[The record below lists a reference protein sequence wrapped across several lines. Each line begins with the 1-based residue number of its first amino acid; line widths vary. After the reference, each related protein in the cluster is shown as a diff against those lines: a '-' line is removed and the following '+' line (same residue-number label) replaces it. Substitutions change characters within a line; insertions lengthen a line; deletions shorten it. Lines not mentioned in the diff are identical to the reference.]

1 MGTLY
6 HIYLKGETTMKVN
19 PRTVKIILD
28 FVAAF
33 ALAASGVIVKDFLTE
48 PEPNA
53 PKELEAPQKP
63 KASQGE

>member
-1 MGTLY
+1 
-6 HIYLKGETTMKVN
+6 MKVN

-33 ALAASGVIVKDFLTE
+33 ALAASGVIAKDFLTE

-63 KASQGE
+63 KDPQGE